1 MDKELNKKEKL
12 VKSYFK
18 KWMRSLGLLW
28 WSITIHYYDDPDSI
42 LEIFK
47 SQDEGRVIFARTMV
61 DWKYAQATIQVNLL
75 AMKTMDGDEI
85 ERAVVH
91 ELCHILV
98 NEMREDEIH
107 HEERVV
113 TGLQKAFMWVAGE

>member
-1 MDKELNKKEKL
+1 
-12 VKSYFK
+12 
-18 KWMRSLGLLW
+18 
-28 WSITIHYYDDPDSI
+28 
-42 LEIFK
+42 
-47 SQDEGRVIFARTMV
+47 
-61 DWKYAQATIQVNLL
+61 
-75 AMKTMDGDEI
+75 MKTMDGDEI

-113 TGLQKAFMWVAGE
+113 TGLQKAFMWVAGESGKIAL